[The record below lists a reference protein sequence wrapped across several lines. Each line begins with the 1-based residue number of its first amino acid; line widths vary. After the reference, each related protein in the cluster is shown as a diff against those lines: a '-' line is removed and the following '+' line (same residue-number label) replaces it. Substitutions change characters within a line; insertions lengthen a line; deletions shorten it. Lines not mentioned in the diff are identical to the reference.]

1 MSDDRS
7 TFETTRARLEDI
19 VVQVRRK
26 DVSLEQSLDM
36 LEEAVRLVNQ
46 CNELIDQT
54 SFRAA
59 PAAEGE
65 PGQDA
70 DAAPAAVAAEAGEP
84 GLVPAEGDSAHTTD
98 EVPDEVPDE
107 VAESDEDAGSALDE
121 GGDASV
127 DAVAILETFEL
138 LELDGADIA
147 TIEFFEDD
155 DVAGARPEIE
165 DDERS

>member
-46 CNELIDQT
+46 CNDLIDQT
-54 SFRAA
+54 SFRAPV
-59 PAAEGE
+59 PADGS
-65 PGQDA
+65 
-70 DAAPAAVAAEAGEP
+70 AEAEAATA
-84 GLVPAEGDSAHTTD
+84 VE
-98 EVPDEVPDE
+98 
-107 VAESDEDAGSALDE
+107 
-121 GGDASV
+121 DASV
-127 DAVAILETFEL
+127 DAVAVVEGFDIIDA
-138 LELDGADIA
+138 DG
-147 TIEFFEDD
+147 D
-155 DVAGARPEIE
+155 DVGSLEVVEVVEFESSPAPVEEIE

>member
-54 SFRAA
+54 SFRAPA
-59 PAAEGE
+59 PAEAGAAPEAVAEVE
-65 PGQDA
+65 VA
-70 DAAPAAVAAEAGEP
+70 DAAGPVEADADVQPDETESASDTAAE
-84 GLVPAEGDSAHTTD
+84 S
-98 EVPDEVPDE
+98 
-107 VAESDEDAGSALDE
+107 ESIEDE
-121 GGDASV
+121 GEDASV
-127 DAVAILETFEL
+127 EAVAVVETFEL
-138 LELDGADIA
+138 LDIDADD
-147 TIEFFEDD
+147 IEFVEMDAVVTTFD
-155 DVAGARPEIE
+155 APIE

>member
-7 TFETTRARLEDI
+7 TFETTKARLEDI

-54 SFRAA
+54 SFKA
-59 PAAEGE
+59 PESTEDGDIE
-65 PGQDA
+65 PADA
-70 DAAPAAVAAEAGEP
+70 DAGTDDGVDASLDAVAVFETLEVLDVDGED
-84 GLVPAEGDSAHTTD
+84 VV
-98 EVPDEVPDE
+98 EVESVVVVEVRE
-107 VAESDEDAGSALDE
+107 
-121 GGDASV
+121 SV
-127 DAVAILETFEL
+127 DAT
-138 LELDGADIA
+138 
-147 TIEFFEDD
+147 
-155 DVAGARPEIE
+155 EIE

>member
-54 SFRAA
+54 SFRAPVATEGEAVAEAVAEAEA
-59 PAAEGE
+59 PAGPEDEPAAAPESAEGGPE
-65 PGQDA
+65 
-70 DAAPAAVAAEAGEP
+70 
-84 GLVPAEGDSAHTTD
+84 
-98 EVPDEVPDE
+98 
-107 VAESDEDAGSALDE
+107 DE
-121 GGDASV
+121 GEDASV
-127 DAVAILETFEL
+127 ESVTIVETFEL
-138 LELDGADIA
+138 LDIDADE
-147 TIEFFEDD
+147 IEFVEVETFR
-155 DVAGARPEIE
+155 VASDAVIE

>member
-54 SFRAA
+54 SFRAPVAESEGA
-59 PAAEGE
+59 PVEGAAENAA
-65 PGQDA
+65 A
-70 DAAPAAVAAEAGEP
+70 DAAVPAPVASEMNAAAADEAEAFEPAAD
-84 GLVPAEGDSAHTTD
+84 LEGD
-98 EVPDEVPDE
+98 
-107 VAESDEDAGSALDE
+107 E
-121 GGDASV
+121 GEDASV
-127 DAVAILETFEL
+127 DAVAVVETFEL
-138 LELDGADIA
+138 LDLDGADIGS
-147 TIEFFEDD
+147 IEFIEMIGED
-155 DVAGARPEIE
+155 AGVPAEDIE